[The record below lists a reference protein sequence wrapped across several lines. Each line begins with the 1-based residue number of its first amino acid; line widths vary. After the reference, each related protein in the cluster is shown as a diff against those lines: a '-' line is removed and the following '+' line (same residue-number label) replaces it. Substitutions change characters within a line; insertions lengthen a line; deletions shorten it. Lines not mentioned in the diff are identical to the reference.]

1 MLSIFTI
8 HVVLTII
15 LHGVLY
21 ETESSIHNISET
33 PHEMGQYILL
43 FRVEVMTFVVF
54 PQRGGSGDGAPLF
67 GGVLVSTRY
76 YLLLS
81 SFFPKMYLLTCYH
94 RLPEKSIKSGDILF
108 IFVIINHRQH
118 QKHRKRYYLFSIFF
132 NNEQ

>member
-21 ETESSIHNISET
+21 ETESPIHNISET

-67 GGVLVSTRY
+67 GGVLVS
-76 YLLLS
+76 
-81 SFFPKMYLLTCYH
+81 MM
-94 RLPEKSIKSGDILF
+94 
-108 IFVIINHRQH
+108 
-118 QKHRKRYYLFSIFF
+118 YYLFSQKCIY
-132 NNEQ
+132 